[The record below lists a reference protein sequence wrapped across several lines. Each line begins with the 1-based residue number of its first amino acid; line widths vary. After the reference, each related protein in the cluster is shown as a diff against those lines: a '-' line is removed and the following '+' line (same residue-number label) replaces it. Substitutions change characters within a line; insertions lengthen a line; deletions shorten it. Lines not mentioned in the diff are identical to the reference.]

1 MLEISERASALWELA
16 SYVVTVVGL
25 PFAIL
30 VFLHEQRKER
40 DNEDE
45 AAYQSLSDAYK
56 DFLKVVLDNADLRLM
71 SGDGREARSP
81 EQQERAL
88 VIHEMLVALFERAYI
103 VAYSEGMGTEQ
114 TRRWNSWSD
123 FMREWCRRDDF
134 RAALP
139 ALLRGE
145 DPAFVAYI
153 ERIAAEEA
161 RRDGPP
167 LAAPEAAA

>member
-1 MLEISERASALWELA
+1 MIEISEQARGLWELG
-16 SYVVTVVGL
+16 SYAVTVVGL

-56 DFLKVVLDNADLRLM
+56 DFLKVVLDNADLRLR
-71 SGDGREARSP
+71 SGDGREQRTP

-88 VIHEMLVALFERAYI
+88 VIYEMLVALFERAYI
-103 VAYSEGMGTEQ
+103 VAYEPDMSGEQ
-114 TRRWNSWSD
+114 ARRWNSWSD
-123 FMREWCRRDDF
+123 FMREWCHRDDF
-134 RAALP
+134 RSVLP
-139 ALLRGE
+139 MLLRGE

-153 ERIAAEEA
+153 EKIAAEESGA
-161 RRDGPP
+161 R
-167 LAAPEAAA
+167 A